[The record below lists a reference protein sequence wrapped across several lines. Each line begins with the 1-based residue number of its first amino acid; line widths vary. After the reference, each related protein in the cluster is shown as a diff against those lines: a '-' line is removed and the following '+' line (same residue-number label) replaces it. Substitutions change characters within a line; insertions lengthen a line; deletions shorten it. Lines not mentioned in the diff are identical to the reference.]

1 MSNFQLLKNF
11 YESDHLQ
18 REAIKNKQE
27 KRVKLTEELIKS
39 VKEEVNMRNLLKQ
52 RKMLHDILSETDDL
66 VQRQGILNAIIIKE
80 DNRT

>member
-18 REAIKNKQE
+18 REAIKIKQE

-66 VQRQGILNAIIIKE
+66 VQRQGILNAIIMKE

>member
-1 MSNFQLLKNF
+1 MSNFQLLKKF
-11 YESDHLQ
+11 YESDHQQ
-18 REAIKNKQE
+18 RQTIKNLQE
-27 KRVKLTEELIKS
+27 KRVKLLEDLNQS
-39 VKEEVNMRNLLKQ
+39 VKEEVCLRNLLKQ